1 MDFKISKLN
10 KKFEKKIFEIQV
22 RVYYED
28 TDSGGIIYHSKYLN
42 FAERART
49 EFLRTKK
56 LEQQK
61 LLKRHGILFI
71 VKSLEINYLNIA
83 FLDDLLV
90 IKTKISELTKAK
102 AVFKQIIL
110 KKDLIIASLRVVVCC
125 INKNRKICRMS
136 DNIYD
141 TLNS

>member
-10 KKFEKKIFEIQV
+10 KKFEKRPFEIQV

-49 EFLRTKK
+49 EFLRNKK
-56 LEQQK
+56 LEQKILQE
-61 LLKRHGILFI
+61 RYGILFI
-71 VKSLEINYLNIA
+71 VKSLDINYLNIA
-83 FLDDLLV
+83 FLDDFLI
-90 IKTKISELTKAK
+90 IKTKISKLTKAK
-102 AVFKQIIL
+102 AVFNQEIL
-110 KKDLIIASLRVVVCC
+110 KKNLIIASLEVVICC
-125 INKNRKICRMS
+125 INKKRKICRMN
-136 DNIYD
+136 DRIYD